1 MRHNRT
7 AALRR
12 LPWAGLLP
20 AVLLLVALA
29 AGCGAGDGPAPQVD
43 AVRPAALPDSEG
55 GLLIVTGRGFQQ
67 GARVLV
73 GQAEAGSATWVNQH
87 TLTAVVAR
95 GFAAGHHQVRVVNPD
110 GTEAVWDGALS
121 IFQVPTP
128 VPTPRPTATPTPD
141 ERPGR
146 DDRDENGRGR
156 GNRGRDGR
164 DD

>member
-1 MRHNRT
+1 MARTRT

-12 LPWAGLLP
+12 IPT
-20 AVLLLVALA
+20 AVLLTAALLLAILA
-29 AGCGAGDGPAPQVD
+29 AACGAGDGAAPHVD
-43 AVRPAALPDSEG
+43 AVRPAAMPDREG
-55 GLLIVTGRGFQQ
+55 GLLIITGRGFQQ

-73 GQAEAGSATWVNQH
+73 GSTEAGSVTWVNQH

-95 GFAAGHHQVRVVNPD
+95 GSAAGHHQVRVVNPD
-110 GTEAVWDGALS
+110 GTEAAWDGALS

-128 VPTPRPTATPTPD
+128 VPTPRPTATPTPTPT

-156 GNRGRDGR
+156 GNRGRD
-164 DD
+164 D